1 MEKWRALT
9 TEEIR
14 SLIDSGNTS
23 SDWSRVSV
31 CDGFLP
37 ELVTRSHFSGD
48 CRLGLR
54 TRGEKTC
61 GELRLPVGI
70 SNSRIH
76 SCTIG
81 DSCAIHDVRY
91 LAGYEIRENCL
102 LFDIGRMTAN
112 GTFHG
117 PVIEVMNENGSRRV
131 HAFPQ
136 MRCSDAFLMASYP
149 DDRSLQKRL
158 ASFSES
164 CEILPLIEDGC
175 TITDVQRI
183 ENLSCGPACTIGCA
197 VHIDTLCIRSTAEEP
212 VHIDGNCVLKNGIVG
227 PGSRID
233 GGCIADNF
241 SIGANCTLSGGV
253 RFFNS
258 VLGDNSTVSCCE
270 LVSNLLFPAHEQHHN
285 NSFLIATRIG
295 GQANIAAGATIGSN
309 HNGRTADGEI
319 TAGRGFWPGL
329 CVSLKHSSVF
339 ACYSMIAKGAYP
351 AELSIKLPFSLI
363 ADNEH
368 EGRLEIIPAFA
379 WLYNM
384 YALARNASKYRSR
397 DRRKDR
403 SQHIEFDA
411 FAPDSMQETG
421 EALKLLETWAAKY
434 CSWEPG
440 MAFPKEIVLLG
451 ENIEK
456 SGRPVAI
463 LKADKAREAYR
474 QMLAHYAAKN
484 LLARFKETGE
494 KLPPAAEGADGRWIN
509 FGGQPVREADADRL
523 RDDIREGRLDSWD
536 DIHRR
541 LDTLWTQYPQD
552 KAANA
557 LRLFEQ
563 ATGREIDGKV
573 LRDLLDEERS
583 ILKLMVRRAEESR
596 AKDFSNTFRAATC
609 RNLDEQT
616 AVFGSIDDDPA
627 LARLRD
633 EVAES
638 LMLIGDF
645 LT

>member
-1 MEKWRALT
+1 M
-9 TEEIR
+9 
-14 SLIDSGNTS
+14 
-23 SDWSRVSV
+23 
-31 CDGFLP
+31 
-37 ELVTRSHFSGD
+37 
-48 CRLGLR
+48 
-54 TRGEKTC
+54 
-61 GELRLPVGI
+61 
-70 SNSRIH
+70 
-76 SCTIG
+76 
-81 DSCAIHDVRY
+81 
-91 LAGYEIRENCL
+91 
-102 LFDIGRMTAN
+102 
-112 GTFHG
+112 
-117 PVIEVMNENGSRRV
+117 
-131 HAFPQ
+131 
-136 MRCSDAFLMASYP
+136 
-149 DDRSLQKRL
+149 
-158 ASFSES
+158 
-164 CEILPLIEDGC
+164 
-175 TITDVQRI
+175 
-183 ENLSCGPACTIGCA
+183 
-197 VHIDTLCIRSTAEEP
+197 
-212 VHIDGNCVLKNGIVG
+212 LKNGIVG

-270 LVSNLLFPAHEQHHN
+270 LVSTLLFPAHEQHHN

-541 LDTLWTQYPQD
+541 LDALWTQYPQD
-552 KAANA
+552 RAANA
-557 LRLFEQ
+557 LRLFEH
-563 ATGREIDGKV
+563 AAGREIDGKV